1 MEVNSV
7 ASLEDSLKMRKR
19 DNIADI
25 ATNIIRGKILRGDVA
40 PFKKIPIKSLCE
52 ELEISFSSIKEALIH
67 LTGEGLVKM
76 IPRRGFRVRIYSV
89 EEFSE
94 IQEILF
100 ILESKGIELSL
111 DRITDKDIQELY
123 QLNDI
128 IRELI
133 QNPENDNYAVHES
146 ELNFHLRIHQMAGNS
161 ILLDTIRRFW
171 LRYASLS
178 IVIYHLKNMRDYMPT
193 EHIKIIKG
201 LENRDL
207 EETLSALDYHR
218 IVGEETTR
226 QYQEQIELLELKA
239 KKK

>member
-40 PFKKIPIKSLCE
+40 PFKKIPIKKLCE
-52 ELEISFSSIKEALIH
+52 ELDVSFSSIKEALIH
-67 LTGEGLVKM
+67 LTGEGLVVM

-94 IQEILF
+94 IQEISF
-100 ILESKGIELSL
+100 ILESKGVELAL
-111 DRITDKDIQELY
+111 KRIKNKDIKELY
-123 QLNDI
+123 QLNEALDK
-128 IRELI
+128 LI
-133 QNPENDNYAVHES
+133 QNPKADKFSIFEG
-146 ELNFHLRIHQMAGNS
+146 ELNFHLRLHRITNNS
-161 ILLDTIRRFW
+161 ILLDTIHRFW
-171 LRYASLS
+171 LRSASLS
-178 IVIYHLKNMRDYMPT
+178 IVIYNLKNVRQYMAS

-201 LENRDL
+201 MENRDL
-207 EETLSALDYHR
+207 EESIAALNYHR
-218 IVGEETTR
+218 IVGKETNR
-226 QYQEQIELLELKA
+226 QYKEQVESLELKA